1 MHKNILWLALAAA
14 TLIEGGTVGQPV
26 LIELFTSEG
35 CSSCPPADALL
46 EKLDRDQPVAGAQ
59 IIVLSEH
66 VDYWNHLGW
75 ADPFSSHAFSE
86 RQEQY
91 ARRFALAGPYTPQMV
106 VDGNA
111 EFVGNDSNRAEAAIR
126 AAIGGPRVGIRIQP
140 SQTPD
145 QVAVSVDPLPAG
157 KNHKATVY
165 VAQAADGGS
174 SNIPGGENRGRT
186 LHHVSIVKEL
196 QQVGSI
202 SERAGLEKRIAVSS
216 GSRLVVFVQE
226 SGNGPVRGAAMY
238 TVPK

>member
-1 MHKNILWLALAAA
+1 MRKKLLWLALVAA
-14 TLIEGGTVGQPV
+14 TLTEGGTVGQPV
-26 LIELFTSEG
+26 LVELFTSEG

-91 ARRFALAGPYTPQMV
+91 AHRFALAGPYTPEMV
-106 VDGNA
+106 VNGNA
-111 EFVGNDSNRAEAAIR
+111 EFVGNDASRAQAAIR
-126 AAIGGPRVGIRIQP
+126 AAIGEPRVGIRIEP

-145 QVAVSVDPLPAG
+145 RVAVTVDPLPAG
-157 KNHKATVY
+157 KNRKAAVY
-165 VAQAADGGS
+165 VAHAADGGTTG
-174 SNIPGGENRGRT
+174 IPGGENRGRT
-186 LHHVSIVKEL
+186 LHHVSIAKEL

-202 SERAGLEKRIAVSS
+202 SEHAGLEKRIPVSG
-216 GSRLVVFVQE
+216 GSRLIVFVQE
-226 SGNGPVRGAAMY
+226 GANGPVWGAAMY